1 MMDIEAPV
9 AQVGPHISYRYNVNL
24 LPEELD
30 TPDNQ
35 QERYMIARELLIKFQ
50 MLLRHPPAIHSLPTR
65 YLVIDLNKAYRKF

>member
-1 MMDIEAPV
+1 MMDIKASV
-9 AQVGPHISYRYNVNL
+9 GQVGPHISYRYNVNL

-50 MLLRHPPAIHSLPTR
+50 MLLRHPPAT
-65 YLVIDLNKAYRKF
+65 